1 MYRYKALF
9 STVCILLVSQL
20 LLLPTVSAA
29 AASSPAG
36 LWKTIDDKTGKP
48 RSLVRINE
56 ANGVVTAVVEKGLL
70 ETDTGDKVCD
80 KCKDDRKDQPIIG
93 MEIIRDMKKH
103 GERYDGGTILDPEN
117 GKTYQCILK
126 LNETGD
132 ELEVRGFIG
141 ISLIGRSQM
150 WQRVE

>member
-1 MYRYKALF
+1 MYRSKTLF
-9 STVCILLVSQL
+9 SAVCVLLVSQL
-20 LLLPTVSAA
+20 LIWPSLSIA

-36 LWKTIDDKTGKP
+36 LWKTIDDNTGKP

-70 ETDTGDKVCD
+70 ETDTGDKICD
-80 KCKDDRKDQPIIG
+80 KCKDDRKGQRIIG
-93 MEIIRDMKKH
+93 MEIIRDMKQH
-103 GERYDGGTILDPEN
+103 GKRYDGGTILDPEN

-141 ISLIGRSQM
+141 ISLIGRSQI
-150 WQRVE
+150 WHRVE

>member
-1 MYRYKALF
+1 MYRYQTLF
-9 STVCILLVSQL
+9 STVCFLLVSQL
-20 LLLPTVSAA
+20 CLLPTLCVAA
-29 AASSPAG
+29 ESSPVG
-36 LWKTIDDKTGKP
+36 LWKTIDDKSGKP
-48 RSLVRINE
+48 RSLVRISE
-56 ANGVVTAVVEKGLL
+56 TNGMVTAVVEKGLL
-70 ETDTGDKVCD
+70 ATDTGDKLCD
-80 KCKDDRKDQPIIG
+80 KCKDDRKDKRIIG
-93 MEIIRDMKKH
+93 MEIIRDMKRN